1 MIKKDYLNHEE
12 GKGYST
18 HIVPLKFIFKHIEVK
33 NAIEMGTG
41 FYSTSFLL
49 HHVKEKLISI
59 EMQDRAWM
67 KKVKAR
73 YKRPDIEWTLLYSDY
88 PLIIM
93 DLITRK
99 TDFVLIDG
107 SSISRT
113 ISAYL
118 CMKESVPNIVLHD
131 TESSWYGY
139 EPLKEYEEHFG
150 YRSFNFTKRIPNT
163 RIYTKDKKL
172 IDAIFC

>member
-1 MIKKDYLNHEE
+1 MIKRDYLNHHK
-12 GKGYST
+12 GKGYGT

-49 HHVKEKLISI
+49 NHVKEKLISI

-73 YKRPDIEWTLLYSDY
+73 YKHPDIEWTLIFSDY
-88 PLIIM
+88 PLVIM

-113 ISAYL
+113 ISTYL
-118 CMKESVPNIVLHD
+118 CMKEDVPNIVLHD

-163 RIYTKDKKL
+163 RIYTKDKNL